1 MGLEIDFLAVGD
13 ESQSG
18 DAIALRWGDLH
29 GSRENQWVAIVDGGF
44 KEIGNKLVDF
54 VKTRYGTDLVD
65 IVLSTHPDEDH
76 ANGLIVV
83 LEELQVGT
91 LLMHQPWKH
100 EHTNNI
106 ADMFK
111 SGRVTDQ
118 SVRAHL
124 RKSLDAAADLEA
136 LAKKK
141 GIKIV
146 EPFSGVHTPDGTFKI
161 LGPTKDFYQSLLPN
175 FRGTPEPKSV
185 FATGLE
191 DIFKKAADSVTN
203 FIDET
208 FGFETLTDEGETSPE
223 NNSSSISLLTVDGK
237 SYILTGDAGQPALL
251 QVADFLDAD
260 GFDKDTLKLIQV
272 PHHGSRRNVGPTVL
286 NRLLGKPNSE
296 DKKTRS
302 AFLSAAKKGEPKHP
316 SRKVANA
323 FRRRGAYMYTTQGVN
338 LWHHED
344 APDRSDYSSA
354 TPLAFYSE
362 VEE

>member
-18 DAIALRWGDLH
+18 DAIALRWGDLD

-44 KEIGNKLVDF
+44 KETGNKIVSF
-54 VKTRYGTDLVD
+54 VKTRYDTDRID

-76 ANGLIVV
+76 ANGLMVV
-83 LEELQVGT
+83 LEELRVGT

-106 ADMFK
+106 SDMFK

-141 GIKIV
+141 GINII
-146 EPFSGVHTPDGTFKI
+146 EPFNGIGTPDGTFKI
-161 LGPTKDFYQSLLPN
+161 VGPTNDFYQSLLPN

-191 DIFKKAADSVTN
+191 DVFKKAANSVAN

-208 FGFETLTDEGETSPE
+208 FGVETLTDEGETSPE
-223 NNSSSISLLTVDGK
+223 NNSSAIALLTVDDN
-237 SYILTGDAGQPALL
+237 SYMFTGDAGQPALL
-251 QVADFLDAD
+251 QVADFLESTR
-260 GFDKDTLKLIQV
+260 FDNETLKFIQV

-296 DKKTRS
+296 DKKTRT
-302 AFLSAAKKGEPKHP
+302 AFLSAARKGEPKHP

-323 FRRRGAYMYTTQGVN
+323 FRRRGAYVYATQGQN
-338 LWHHED
+338 IWHHED
-344 APDRSDYSSA
+344 APDRSDYSTLA
-354 TPLAFYSE
+354 PLAFFSE